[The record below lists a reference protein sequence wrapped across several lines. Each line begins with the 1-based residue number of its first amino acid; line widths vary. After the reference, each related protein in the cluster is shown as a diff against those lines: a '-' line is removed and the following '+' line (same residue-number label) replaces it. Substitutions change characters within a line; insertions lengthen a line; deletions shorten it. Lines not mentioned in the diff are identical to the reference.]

1 MSNLH
6 LKDSPTLSD
15 YQQYAIDM
23 VKERGFEDNVQ
34 QRFMLLLE
42 EAGELAKAARG
53 HTGMKFAA
61 DTKQKEVEEEA
72 ADVFIVLLAI
82 CNLLGVDLEKAF
94 REKEERNKQR
104 VWK

>member
-1 MSNLH
+1 MSDLH
-6 LKDSPTLSD
+6 LKDSPTLAD
-15 YQQYAIDM
+15 YQQYTLEMI
-23 VKERGFEDNVQ
+23 KERGFEDNVE

-53 HTGMKFAA
+53 HTNIKFAA

-104 VWK
+104 AWK